1 MLLTGGTNWDLNG
14 RKSMPKGCKS
24 VGRNLYEPH
33 LFAPLKDTRI
43 RLVVSSCNSSHTI
56 FITEE
61 GKALSLG
68 MYYNSFYQ
76 LFTYYSFI
84 DFMSTFLGRNEKGQ
98 LGVKDLLRRD
108 IPTPIEG
115 LPDHAIVNAATGR
128 AHTLLL
134 TGIFIQIIEYLLSLQ
149 LCKIIFNVHRCNT
162 NTSFPNIDLYFD

>member
-1 MLLTGGTNWDLNG
+1 
-14 RKSMPKGCKS
+14 MPKGCKS

-33 LFAPLKDTRI
+33 LFGPLKDTRI

-68 MYYNSFYQ
+68 MYSFLTIIK
-76 LFTYYSFI
+76 LFLYFINFYY
-84 DFMSTFLGRNEKGQ
+84 LLKYYKGRNEKGQ

-108 IPTPIEG
+108 VPTPIEG

-128 AHTLLL
+128 GHTLLL
-134 TGIFIQIIEYLLSLQ
+134 TGMYLNYFFTLL
-149 LCKIIFNVHRCNT
+149 KIIYFQL
-162 NTSFPNIDLYFD
+162 SFKHCIYVK

>member
-33 LFAPLKDTRI
+33 LFGPLKDTRI

-68 MYYNSFYQ
+68 THYNFVYQ
-76 LFTYYSFI
+76 LFIYFI
-84 DFMSTFLGRNEKGQ
+84 LLFYVDTF
-98 LGVKDLLRRD
+98 
-108 IPTPIEG
+108 
-115 LPDHAIVNAATGR
+115 
-128 AHTLLL
+128 
-134 TGIFIQIIEYLLSLQ
+134 
-149 LCKIIFNVHRCNT
+149 
-162 NTSFPNIDLYFD
+162 